1 MTRIAILD
9 DYQGVAMECADWDS
23 LPDGCTVKSFSEA
36 LGDEDKIATSLKDF
50 DIIIGMRERTPF
62 PKSLIN
68 KLPNLK
74 LLITTGLRNM
84 SFDVAAANEQGVVV
98 CGTASQATPAAELTW
113 GLVLS
118 LFKQIPLENTVMHAG
133 GWQKAFPATMHEKTV
148 GIIGLGKLGSRIAA
162 YANVFGMKVLA
173 WSPNLTQERA
183 DEHNATA
190 VSKEAIFS
198 DSDLV
203 TIHIPLVPA
212 SRGLVTG
219 EDLGRMKS
227 SAYLVNTSR
236 GPIVDETALANAC
249 RSGAIAGAGVDV
261 YDLEPLPADHPFR
274 SIDSMILTGHI
285 GYVTRDN
292 YEGMYAHA
300 IENIMGWLNGNP
312 VRVLESK

>member
-23 LPDGCTVKSFSEA
+23 LPDGCTVTSFGEA
-36 LGDEDKIATSLKDF
+36 LGDEDAIANRLKDF
-50 DIIIGMRERTPF
+50 DVIIGMRERTPF

-84 SFDVAAANEQGVVV
+84 SFDVAAANDQGVVV
-98 CGTASQATPAAELTW
+98 CGTVSQATPAAELTW

-133 GWQKAFPATMHEKTV
+133 CWQKAFPATMHGKTI

-162 YANVFGMKVLA
+162 YASVFGMKVLA

-183 DEHNATA
+183 NEHNATA
-190 VSKEAIFS
+190 VSKEALFS

-203 TIHIPLVPA
+203 TIHMPLVPA
-212 SRGLVTG
+212 SRGLVTS

-227 SAYLVNTSR
+227 SAYIVNTSR
-236 GPIVDETALANAC
+236 GPIVDENALADAC
-249 RSGAIAGAGVDV
+249 RNGTIAGAGVDV
-261 YDLEPLPADHPFR
+261 YDVEPLPTDHPFR
-274 SIDSMILTGHI
+274 SIDNMILTGHI

-300 IENIMGWLNGNP
+300 IENITGWLDGTP

>member
-23 LPDGCTVKSFSEA
+23 LPDGCTVTSFGEA
-36 LGDEDKIATSLKDF
+36 LGDEDAIANRLKDF
-50 DIIIGMRERTPF
+50 DVIIGMRERTPF
-62 PKSLIN
+62 PKSLID

-84 SFDVAAANEQGVVV
+84 SFDVAAANDQGVVV
-98 CGTASQATPAAELTW
+98 CGTVSQATPAAELTW

-133 GWQKAFPATMHEKTV
+133 CWQKAFPATMHGKII

-162 YANVFGMKVLA
+162 YASVFGMKVLA

-183 DEHNATA
+183 NEHNATA
-190 VSKEAIFS
+190 VSKEALFS
-198 DSDLV
+198 DSDLL
-203 TIHIPLVPA
+203 TIHMPLVPA
-212 SRGLVTG
+212 SRGLVTS

-227 SAYLVNTSR
+227 SAYIVNTSR
-236 GPIVDETALANAC
+236 GPIVDENALADAC
-249 RSGAIAGAGVDV
+249 RNRTIAGAGVDV
-261 YDLEPLPADHPFR
+261 YDVEPLPTDHPFR
-274 SIDSMILTGHI
+274 SIDNMILTGHI

-300 IENIMGWLNGNP
+300 IENITGWLDGTP

>member
-23 LPDGCTVKSFSEA
+23 LPDGCTVTSFGEA
-36 LGDEDKIATSLKDF
+36 LGDEDAIANRLKDF
-50 DIIIGMRERTPF
+50 DVIIGMRERTPF
-62 PKSLIN
+62 PKSLIS

-84 SFDVAAANEQGVVV
+84 SFDVAAANDQGVVV
-98 CGTASQATPAAELTW
+98 CGTVSQATPAAELTW

-133 GWQKAFPATMHEKTV
+133 CWQKAFPATMHGKTI

-162 YANVFGMKVLA
+162 YASVFGMKVLA

-183 DEHNATA
+183 NEHNATA
-190 VSKEAIFS
+190 VSKEALFS
-198 DSDLV
+198 DSDLL
-203 TIHIPLVPA
+203 TIHMPLVPA
-212 SRGLVTG
+212 SRGLVTS

-227 SAYLVNTSR
+227 SAYIVNTSR
-236 GPIVDETALANAC
+236 GPIVDENALVDAC
-249 RSGAIAGAGVDV
+249 RNGTIAGAGVDV
-261 YDLEPLPADHPFR
+261 YDVEPLPTDHPFR
-274 SIDSMILTGHI
+274 SIDNMILTGHI

-300 IENIMGWLNGNP
+300 IENITGWLDGTP
-312 VRVLESK
+312 LRELESK

>member
-23 LPDGCTVKSFSEA
+23 LPDGCTVTSFGEA
-36 LGDEDKIATSLKDF
+36 LGDEDAIANRLKDF
-50 DIIIGMRERTPF
+50 DVIIGMRERTPF

-84 SFDVAAANEQGVVV
+84 SFDVAAANDQGVVV
-98 CGTASQATPAAELTW
+98 CGTVSQATPAAELTW

-133 GWQKAFPATMHEKTV
+133 CWQKAFPATMHGKTI

-162 YANVFGMKVLA
+162 YASVFGMKVLA
-173 WSPNLTQERA
+173 WRPNLTQERA
-183 DEHNATA
+183 NEHNATA
-190 VSKEAIFS
+190 VSKEALFS
-198 DSDLV
+198 DSDLL
-203 TIHIPLVPA
+203 TIHMPLVPA
-212 SRGLVTG
+212 SRGLVTS

-227 SAYLVNTSR
+227 SAYIVNTSR
-236 GPIVDETALANAC
+236 GPIVDENALVDAC
-249 RSGAIAGAGVDV
+249 RNGTIAGAGVDV
-261 YDLEPLPADHPFR
+261 YDVEPLPTDHPFR
-274 SIDSMILTGHI
+274 SIDNMILTGHI

-300 IENIMGWLNGNP
+300 IENITGWLDGTP
-312 VRVLESK
+312 LRV

>member
-23 LPDGCTVKSFSEA
+23 LPDGCTVTSFGEA
-36 LGDEDKIATSLKDF
+36 LGDEDAIANRLKDF
-50 DIIIGMRERTPF
+50 DVIIGMRERTPF
-62 PKSLIN
+62 PKSLID

-84 SFDVAAANEQGVVV
+84 SFDVAAANDQGVVV
-98 CGTASQATPAAELTW
+98 CGTVSQATPAAELTW

-133 GWQKAFPATMHEKTV
+133 CWQKAFPATMHGKTI

-162 YANVFGMKVLA
+162 YASVFGMKVLA

-183 DEHNATA
+183 NEHNATA
-190 VSKEAIFS
+190 VSKEALFS

-203 TIHIPLVPA
+203 TIHMPLVPA
-212 SRGLVTG
+212 SRGLVTS

-227 SAYLVNTSR
+227 SAYIVNTSR
-236 GPIVDETALANAC
+236 GPIVDENALVDAC
-249 RSGAIAGAGVDV
+249 RNGTIAGAGVDV
-261 YDLEPLPADHPFR
+261 YDVEPLPTDHPFR
-274 SIDSMILTGHI
+274 SIDNMILTGHI

-300 IENIMGWLNGNP
+300 IENITGWLDGTP
-312 VRVLESK
+312 LRVLESK

>member
-23 LPDGCTVKSFSEA
+23 LPDGCTVTSFGEA
-36 LGDEDKIATSLKDF
+36 LGDEDVIANRLKDF
-50 DIIIGMRERTPF
+50 DVIIGMRERTPF

-84 SFDVAAANEQGVVV
+84 SFDVAAANDQGVVV
-98 CGTASQATPAAELTW
+98 CGTVSQATPAAELTW

-133 GWQKAFPATMHEKTV
+133 CWQKAFPATMHGKTI

-162 YANVFGMKVLA
+162 YASVFGMKVLA
-173 WSPNLTQERA
+173 WSPNLTQDRA
-183 DEHNATA
+183 NEQNATA
-190 VSKEAIFS
+190 VSKEALFS

-203 TIHIPLVPA
+203 TIHMPLVPA
-212 SRGLVTG
+212 SRGLVTS

-227 SAYLVNTSR
+227 SAYIVNTSR
-236 GPIVDETALANAC
+236 GPIVDENALADAC
-249 RSGAIAGAGVDV
+249 RNGTIAGAGVDV
-261 YDLEPLPADHPFR
+261 YDVEPLPTDHPFR
-274 SIDSMILTGHI
+274 SIDNMILTGHI

-300 IENIMGWLNGNP
+300 IENITGWLDGTP

>member
-23 LPDGCTVKSFSEA
+23 LPDGCTVTSFGEA
-36 LGDEDKIATSLKDF
+36 LGDEDAIANRLKDF
-50 DIIIGMRERTPF
+50 DVIIGMRERTPF

-84 SFDVAAANEQGVVV
+84 SFDVAAANDQGVVV
-98 CGTASQATPAAELTW
+98 CGTVSQATPAAELTW

-133 GWQKAFPATMHEKTV
+133 CWQKAFPATMHGKTI

-162 YANVFGMKVLA
+162 YASVFGMKVLA

-183 DEHNATA
+183 NEHNATA
-190 VSKEAIFS
+190 VSKEALFS
-198 DSDLV
+198 DSDLL
-203 TIHIPLVPA
+203 TIHMPLVPA
-212 SRGLVTG
+212 SRGLVTS

-227 SAYLVNTSR
+227 SAYIVNTSR
-236 GPIVDETALANAC
+236 GPIVDENALVDAC
-249 RSGAIAGAGVDV
+249 QNGTIAGAGVDV
-261 YDLEPLPADHPFR
+261 YDVEPLPTDHPFR
-274 SIDSMILTGHI
+274 SIDNMILTGHI

-300 IENIMGWLNGNP
+300 IENITGWLDGTP
-312 VRVLESK
+312 LRVLESK

>member
-23 LPDGCTVKSFSEA
+23 LPDGCTVTSFGEA
-36 LGDEDKIATSLKDF
+36 LGDEDAIANRLKDF
-50 DIIIGMRERTPF
+50 DVIIGMRERTPF

-84 SFDVAAANEQGVVV
+84 SFDVAAANDQGVVV
-98 CGTASQATPAAELTW
+98 CGTVSQATPAAELTW

-133 GWQKAFPATMHEKTV
+133 CWQKAFPATMHGKTI

-162 YANVFGMKVLA
+162 YASVFGMKVLA

-183 DEHNATA
+183 NEHNATA
-190 VSKEAIFS
+190 VSKEALFS
-198 DSDLV
+198 DSDLL
-203 TIHIPLVPA
+203 TIHMPLVPA
-212 SRGLVTG
+212 SRGLVTS

-227 SAYLVNTSR
+227 SAYIVNTSR
-236 GPIVDETALANAC
+236 GPIVDENALADAC
-249 RSGAIAGAGVDV
+249 RNRTIAGAGVDV
-261 YDLEPLPADHPFR
+261 YDVEPLPTDHPFR
-274 SIDSMILTGHI
+274 SIDNMILTGHI

-300 IENIMGWLNGNP
+300 IENITGWLDGTP
-312 VRVLESK
+312 LRVLESK